1 MKFTSL
7 VEPLKKQINL
17 AEKVSDKKL
26 TLPILGNLLLK
37 PENGQLKIS
46 ATDLEL
52 GLTII
57 LPGKMEDG
65 PGLTVPAKN
74 LSLFLNNLNEEKI
87 TLSVKGSIMHLESG
101 EYKADL
107 QGMPVDDFPII
118 PEVKNSEYIEIDKKD
133 LNEGLTQVINS
144 AGYPVGRPEL
154 NSIFLTYKKGD
165 LRLVATNSFRLSE
178 KILKD
183 KIESNLERE
192 IEIIVPIKTA
202 QEVLHIINEGELDKE
217 KVKIYIESS
226 QILFDFG
233 NIKLVSRLIE
243 GNYPKYQNIIPKDF
257 KTNVS
262 IDKFKLLNAA
272 KIASIFASKNN
283 DISLTI
289 DSAANNLVLEA
300 RDSNIG
306 NNETTIKG
314 DITGDSLKIS
324 FNYRFLIDGLNSLNG
339 DKISFGLNS
348 ELSPVRFKS
357 LNSDDYLYILMPLNL
372 NNN

>member
-52 GLTII
+52 GLTVI

-65 PGLTVPAKN
+65 PGLTVSAKN

-87 TLSVKGSIMHLESG
+87 SLAVKGNIMHLESG

-107 QGMPVDDFPII
+107 QGMPIDDFPII
-118 PEVKNSEYIEIDKKD
+118 PEIKSTEYIEIDKKD
-133 LNEGLTQVINS
+133 LNEALSQVINS

-154 NSIFLTYKKGD
+154 NSIFFTYKKGD
-165 LRLVATNSFRLSE
+165 LRMVATNSFRLSE
-178 KILKD
+178 KIIKN
-183 KIESNLERE
+183 KIESNLDRE
-192 IEIIVPIKTA
+192 IEIIIPIKTA

-226 QILFDFG
+226 QVLFDFG

-257 KTNVS
+257 KTTVT
-262 IDKFKLLNAA
+262 IDKNELLNAA
-272 KIASIFASKNN
+272 RIAGIFTSKNN
-283 DISLTI
+283 DISLTV
-289 DSAANNLVLEA
+289 DSANSALILEA
-300 RDSNIG
+300 RDTSVG

-314 DITGDSLKIS
+314 DIIGESLKIS
-324 FNYRFLIDGLNSLNG
+324 FNYRFLIDGLNSLIS
-339 DKISFGLNS
+339 DKIMLGFNS
-348 ELSPVRFKS
+348 DLSPVRFKS
-357 LNSDDYLYILMPLNL
+357 LNNDDYLYILMPLNL